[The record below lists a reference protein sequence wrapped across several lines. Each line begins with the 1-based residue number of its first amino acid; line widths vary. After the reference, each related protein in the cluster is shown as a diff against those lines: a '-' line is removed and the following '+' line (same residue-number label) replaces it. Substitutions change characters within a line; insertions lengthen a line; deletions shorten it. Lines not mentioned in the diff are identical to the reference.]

1 MAPRQLLLTFNKLLL
16 LSSIAMYFGTG
27 WSLVLF
33 SFPTAHE
40 LTPANYYSHFVP
52 QVTAATNF
60 FRVMTMVMI
69 VSCII
74 LIIEEW
80 RTRLKWYGVGIL
92 LAVVVATALT
102 ILYIFPYNRAMA
114 AGITSATELT
124 EVLRKWMR
132 LNIIR
137 VLLWTVQWLLALA
150 YFVALVNK
158 QRHNQFGYVS

>member
-1 MAPRQLLLTFNKLLL
+1 
-16 LSSIAMYFGTG
+16 MYFGTG

-114 AGITSATELT
+114 AGITDKPMEW
-124 EVLRKWMR
+124 ED
-132 LNIIR
+132 
-137 VLLWTVQWLLALA
+137 
-150 YFVALVNK
+150 LVGIDAFEPV
-158 QRHNQFGYVS
+158 HNSN